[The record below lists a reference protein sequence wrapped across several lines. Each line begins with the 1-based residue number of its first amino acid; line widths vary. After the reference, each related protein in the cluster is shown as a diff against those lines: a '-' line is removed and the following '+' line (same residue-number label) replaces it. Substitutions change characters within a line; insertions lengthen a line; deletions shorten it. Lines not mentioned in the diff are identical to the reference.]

1 MIIKRTIK
9 QKWTNEDFGLTFTD
23 NFLTNP
29 ENNISWCELWCETNR
44 KHIFLGQDL
53 SPKKIEKTIKKFIL
67 TQIKTKIKKRA
78 RDLDVKLKIRTLKNG
93 LKVGADTFDL
103 TKYNNDYAW
112 LLTMIFEH
120 CFHKY
125 NH

>member
-9 QKWTNEDFGLTFTD
+9 QKWTNEDFNLTFTD

-29 ENNISWCELWCETNR
+29 ETNISWCELWVETNH

-53 SPKKIEKTIKKFIL
+53 SAKRTEKAIKKFIL
-67 TQIKTKIKKRA
+67 AHIKSKIKNRA

-93 LKVGADTFDL
+93 LKVENETFDL

-120 CFHKY
+120 CFHKS
-125 NH
+125 

>member
-23 NFLTNP
+23 NFLTNT
-29 ENNISWCELWCETNR
+29 ENNISWCELWVEANH

-53 SPKKIEKTIKKFIL
+53 SPKRIEKTIKKFIL
-67 TQIKTKIKKRA
+67 AHIKAKIKRRA
-78 RDLDVKLKIRTLKNG
+78 RDLDLKLKIRTLKNG
-93 LKVGADTFDL
+93 LKIGAETFDL

-120 CFHKY
+120 CFHK
-125 NH
+125 H

>member
-9 QKWTNEDFGLTFTD
+9 QTWRNEDFGLTFTD

-29 ENNISWCELWCETNR
+29 ENNVSWCELWCETNR

-53 SPKKIEKTIKKFIL
+53 SAKRIEKTIKKFIL
-67 TQIKTKIKKRA
+67 AQIKAKIKNRA
-78 RDLDVKLKIRTLKNG
+78 RYLDVKLKIRVLKNG
-93 LKVGADTFDL
+93 LKVENETFDL
-103 TKYNNDYAW
+103 AKFNNDYAW

-120 CFHKY
+120 CFHK
-125 NH
+125 H

>member
-9 QKWTNEDFGLTFTD
+9 QTWTNEDFGLTFTD

-29 ENNISWCELWCETNR
+29 ETNISWCELWVETNR

-53 SPKKIEKTIKKFIL
+53 SAKKTEKTIKKFIL
-67 TQIKTKIKKRA
+67 THIKAKIKNRA
-78 RDLDVKLKIRTLKNG
+78 RDLDLKLKIRTLKNG
-93 LKVGADTFDL
+93 LKVENETFDL

-120 CFHKY
+120 CFHK
-125 NH
+125 H

>member
-9 QKWTNEDFGLTFTD
+9 QTWTNEDFGLTFTD

-29 ENNISWCELWCETNR
+29 ETNISWRELWCESGS

-53 SPKKIEKTIKKFIL
+53 SAKRTEKTIKKFIL
-67 TQIKTKIKKRA
+67 AHIKSKIKNRA
-78 RDLDVKLKIRTLKNG
+78 RDLDIKLKIRALKNG
-93 LKVGADTFDL
+93 LKVENETFDL
-103 TKYNNDYAW
+103 AKFNNDYAW

-120 CFHKY
+120 CFHK
-125 NH
+125 H

>member
-9 QKWTNEDFGLTFTD
+9 QTWTNEDFGLTFTD

-29 ENNISWCELWCETNR
+29 ETNISWCELWVETNR

-53 SPKKIEKTIKKFIL
+53 SAKKTEKTIKKFIL
-67 TQIKTKIKKRA
+67 AQIKAKIKNRA
-78 RDLDVKLKIRTLKNG
+78 RDLDIKLKIRTLKNG
-93 LKVGADTFDL
+93 LKVENETFDL
-103 TKYNNDYAW
+103 AKYNNDYAW

-120 CFHKY
+120 CFHK
-125 NH
+125 H

>member
-29 ENNISWCELWCETNR
+29 ENNISWCELWCETNH

-53 SPKKIEKTIKKFIL
+53 SPKRTEKAIKKFIL
-67 TQIKTKIKKRA
+67 THIKAKIKRRA
-78 RDLDVKLKIRTLKNG
+78 RDFDLKLKIRVLKNG
-93 LKVGADTFDL
+93 LKINAETFDL

-112 LLTMIFEH
+112 LLTMIIDSF
-120 CFHKY
+120 FHK
-125 NH
+125 H

>member
-9 QKWTNEDFGLTFTD
+9 QTWTNEDFNLTFTD

-29 ENNISWCELWCETNR
+29 ETNISWCELWVETNR

-53 SPKKIEKTIKKFIL
+53 STKRIEKTIKKFIL
-67 TQIKTKIKKRA
+67 SHIKAKIKNRA
-78 RDLDVKLKIRTLKNG
+78 RDLDIKLKIRTLKNG
-93 LKVGADTFDL
+93 LKVENETFDL

-120 CFHKY
+120 CFHK
-125 NH
+125 H

>member
-29 ENNISWCELWCETNR
+29 DTNISWCELWCETGR

-53 SPKKIEKTIKKFIL
+53 GPKKIERTIKKFIL
-67 TQIKTKIKKRA
+67 TQIKTKIKRRA
-78 RDLDVKLKIRTLKNG
+78 HDLGVKLKIRTLKNG
-93 LKVGADTFDL
+93 LKINAETFDL

-112 LLTMIFEH
+112 LLTMIIDNF
-120 CFHKY
+120 FHK
-125 NH
+125 H

>member
-9 QKWTNEDFGLTFTD
+9 QTWKNEDFGLTFTD

-29 ENNISWCELWCETNR
+29 ETNISWCELWVETGR

-53 SPKKIEKTIKKFIL
+53 SAKRTEKVIKKFIL
-67 TQIKTKIKKRA
+67 SHIKSKIKNRA
-78 RDLDVKLKIRTLKNG
+78 RDLDLKLKIRTLKNG
-93 LKVGADTFDL
+93 LKVENETFDL

-112 LLTMIFEH
+112 LVTMIFEY
-120 CFHKY
+120 CFHK
-125 NH
+125 H

>member
-23 NFLTNP
+23 NFLQNP
-29 ENNISWCELWCETNR
+29 ETNISWCELWCETNH

-53 SPKKIEKTIKKFIL
+53 SPKRTEKAIKKFML
-67 TQIKTKIKKRA
+67 AHIKAKIKKRA
-78 RDLDVKLKIRTLKNG
+78 HDLDIKLKIRTLKNG
-93 LKVGADTFDL
+93 LKIGADTFDL

>member
-23 NFLTNP
+23 NFLINP
-29 ENNISWCELWCETNR
+29 ENNISWCELWVETNR

-53 SPKKIEKTIKKFIL
+53 GPKKIEKTIKKFIL
-67 TQIKTKIKKRA
+67 SHIKAKIKNRA
-78 RDLDVKLKIRTLKNG
+78 RDLDIKLKIRTLKNG
-93 LKVGADTFDL
+93 LKVENETFDL

-120 CFHKY
+120 CFHK
-125 NH
+125 H

>member
-29 ENNISWCELWCETNR
+29 ETNISWCELWVETNH

-53 SPKKIEKTIKKFIL
+53 SAKRIEKTIKKFTL
-67 TQIKTKIKKRA
+67 AHIKAKVKNRA
-78 RDLDVKLKIRTLKNG
+78 RDFDLKLKIRVLKNG
-93 LKVGADTFDL
+93 LKINAETFDL

-112 LLTMIFEH
+112 LLTMIIDNF
-120 CFHKY
+120 FHK
-125 NH
+125 H

>member
-23 NFLTNP
+23 NFLTNT
-29 ENNISWCELWCETNR
+29 ETNISWCELWVETGR

-53 SPKKIEKTIKKFIL
+53 GPKKIERTIKKFIL
-67 TQIKTKIKKRA
+67 SQIKAKVKNRA
-78 RDLDVKLKIRTLKNG
+78 RDLDLKLKIRTLKNG
-93 LKVGADTFDL
+93 LKIENETFDL

-112 LLTMIFEH
+112 LLTMIIDSF
-120 CFHKY
+120 FHK
-125 NH
+125 H

>member
-9 QKWTNEDFGLTFTD
+9 QIWTNEDFGLTFTD

-29 ENNISWCELWCETNR
+29 ETNISWCELWVETNR

-53 SPKKIEKTIKKFIL
+53 SAKKTEKTIKKFTL
-67 TQIKTKIKKRA
+67 NQIKAKIKNRA
-78 RDLDVKLKIRTLKNG
+78 RDLDLKLKIRTLKNG
-93 LKVGADTFDL
+93 LKVENETFDL

-120 CFHKY
+120 CFHK
-125 NH
+125 H

>member
-9 QKWTNEDFGLTFTD
+9 QKWTNEDFNLTFTD

-29 ENNISWCELWCETNR
+29 ENNISWCELWCEVGS

-53 SPKKIEKTIKKFIL
+53 SAKRTEKAIKKFIL
-67 TQIKTKIKKRA
+67 AHIKAKIKRRA
-78 RDLDVKLKIRTLKNG
+78 RDLGVKLKIRTLKNG
-93 LKVGADTFDL
+93 LKVENEIFDL

-112 LLTMIFEH
+112 LLTMIIDNF
-120 CFHKY
+120 FHK
-125 NH
+125 H

>member
-9 QKWTNEDFGLTFTD
+9 QIWTNEDFNLTFTD

-29 ENNISWCELWCETNR
+29 ETNISWRELWCESGS

-53 SPKKIEKTIKKFIL
+53 GPKRIEKAIKKFIL
-67 TQIKTKIKKRA
+67 TQIKTKIKNRA
-78 RDLDVKLKIRTLKNG
+78 RDLDIKLKIRTLKNG
-93 LKVGADTFDL
+93 LKVENETFDL

-120 CFHKY
+120 CFHK
-125 NH
+125 H

>member
-9 QKWTNEDFGLTFTD
+9 QTWTNEDFGLTFTD

-29 ENNISWCELWCETNR
+29 ETNISWCELWVETNR

-53 SPKKIEKTIKKFIL
+53 STKRTEKTIKKFIL
-67 TQIKTKIKKRA
+67 SQIKAKIKNRA
-78 RDLDVKLKIRTLKNG
+78 RDLDIKLKIRTLKNG
-93 LKVGADTFDL
+93 LKVENETFDL

-120 CFHKY
+120 CFHK
-125 NH
+125 H

>member
-29 ENNISWCELWCETNR
+29 ETNISWCELWVETDR

-53 SPKKIEKTIKKFIL
+53 STKRTEKTIKKFIL
-67 TQIKTKIKKRA
+67 AQIKAKIKNRA
-78 RDLDVKLKIRTLKNG
+78 RDLDLKLKIRTLKNG
-93 LKVGADTFDL
+93 LKVENETFDL

-120 CFHKY
+120 CFHK
-125 NH
+125 H

>member
-9 QKWTNEDFGLTFTD
+9 QTWINEDFGLTFTD

-29 ENNISWCELWCETNR
+29 ETNISWCELWVETGR

-53 SPKKIEKTIKKFIL
+53 SAKRTEKVIKKFIL
-67 TQIKTKIKKRA
+67 SHIKAKIKNRA
-78 RDLDVKLKIRTLKNG
+78 RDLDLKLKIRTLKNG
-93 LKVGADTFDL
+93 LKVENETFDL

-120 CFHKY
+120 CFHK
-125 NH
+125 H

>member
-9 QKWTNEDFGLTFTD
+9 QKWTNEDFGLIFTD

-29 ENNISWCELWCETNR
+29 ETNISWRELWCESGS

-53 SPKKIEKTIKKFIL
+53 SAKRTEKTIKKFIL
-67 TQIKTKIKKRA
+67 THIKSKIKNRA
-78 RDLDVKLKIRTLKNG
+78 RDLDIKLKIRALKNG
-93 LKVGADTFDL
+93 LKVENETFDL
-103 TKYNNDYAW
+103 AKFNNDYAW

-120 CFHKY
+120 CFHK
-125 NH
+125 H

>member
-29 ENNISWCELWCETNR
+29 ETNISWCELWVETNR

-53 SPKKIEKTIKKFIL
+53 SAKRIEKTIKKFIL
-67 TQIKTKIKKRA
+67 AQIKAKIKNRA
-78 RDLDVKLKIRTLKNG
+78 RDLDTKLKIRTLKNG
-93 LKVGADTFDL
+93 LKVENETFDL

-112 LLTMIFEH
+112 LLTMIIDNF
-120 CFHKY
+120 FHK
-125 NH
+125 H

>member
-9 QKWTNEDFGLTFTD
+9 QKWTNEDFGLTFSD

-29 ENNISWCELWCETNR
+29 ETNISWNELWVETGS

-53 SPKKIEKTIKKFIL
+53 SAKRIEKKIKKFML
-67 TQIKTKIKKRA
+67 ANIKAKIKNRA
-78 RDLDVKLKIRTLKNG
+78 RDLDLKLKIRALKNG
-93 LKVGADTFDL
+93 LKVENETFDL
-103 TKYNNDYAW
+103 AKFNNDYAW

-120 CFHKY
+120 CFHK
-125 NH
+125 H

>member
-9 QKWTNEDFGLTFTD
+9 QTWTNEDFGLTFTD

-29 ENNISWCELWCETNR
+29 ETNISWCELWVETNR

-53 SPKKIEKTIKKFIL
+53 SAKKTEKTIKKFIL
-67 TQIKTKIKKRA
+67 SQIKAKIKNRA
-78 RDLDVKLKIRTLKNG
+78 RDLDIKLKIRTLKNG
-93 LKVGADTFDL
+93 LKVENETFDL

-120 CFHKY
+120 CFHK
-125 NH
+125 H

>member
-9 QKWTNEDFGLTFTD
+9 QTWKNEDFGLIFTD

-29 ENNISWCELWCETNR
+29 ETNISWCELWVETNH

-53 SPKKIEKTIKKFIL
+53 GPKKIEKKIKKFML
-67 TQIKTKIKKRA
+67 TQIKAKIKNRA
-78 RDLDVKLKIRTLKNG
+78 RELDIKLKIRTLKNG
-93 LKVGADTFDL
+93 LKIENETFDL

-120 CFHKY
+120 CFHK
-125 NH
+125 H

>member
-29 ENNISWCELWCETNR
+29 ETNISWCELWVETNR
-44 KHIFLGQDL
+44 KHVFLGQDL
-53 SPKKIEKTIKKFIL
+53 SAKRTEKAIKKFML
-67 TQIKTKIKKRA
+67 THIKAKIKNRA
-78 RDLDVKLKIRTLKNG
+78 RDLDLKLKIRTLKNG
-93 LKVGADTFDL
+93 LKVENETFEL

-112 LLTMIFEH
+112 LLTMIIDNF
-120 CFHKY
+120 FHK
-125 NH
+125 H

>member
-9 QKWTNEDFGLTFTD
+9 QTWTNEDFGLTFTD

-29 ENNISWCELWCETNR
+29 DTNISWCELWVETNR

-67 TQIKTKIKKRA
+67 AHIKAKIKRRA
-78 RDLDVKLKIRTLKNG
+78 RDLDIKLKIRTLKNG

-103 TKYNNDYAW
+103 SKYNNDYAW

-120 CFHKY
+120 CFHNY

>member
-1 MIIKRTIK
+1 MIIRRTIK
-9 QKWTNEDFGLTFTD
+9 QTWKNEDFGLTFTD

-53 SPKKIEKTIKKFIL
+53 SAKQAEKKIKKFIL
-67 TQIKTKIKKRA
+67 VQIKSKIKNRA
-78 RDLDVKLKIRTLKNG
+78 RDLDLKLKIRTLKNG
-93 LKVGADTFDL
+93 LKVENETFDL
-103 TKYNNDYAW
+103 AKFNNDYAW

-120 CFHKY
+120 CFHK
-125 NH
+125 H

>member
-9 QKWTNEDFGLTFTD
+9 QTWRNEDFGLTFTD
-23 NFLTNP
+23 NFLINP
-29 ENNISWCELWCETNR
+29 ENNISWCELWCETGS

-53 SPKKIEKTIKKFIL
+53 SAKKTEKTIKKFIL
-67 TQIKTKIKKRA
+67 AHIKAKIKNRA
-78 RDLDVKLKIRTLKNG
+78 RDLDLKLKIRTLKNG
-93 LKVGADTFDL
+93 LKVENETFDL

-120 CFHKY
+120 CFHK
-125 NH
+125 H

>member
-23 NFLTNP
+23 NFLTNT
-29 ENNISWCELWCETNR
+29 ENNISWCELWCETGR

-53 SPKKIEKTIKKFIL
+53 SPKKIERTIKKFML
-67 TQIKTKIKKRA
+67 TQIKTKIKNRA
-78 RDLDVKLKIRTLKNG
+78 RDFDLKLKIRTLKNG
-93 LKVGADTFDL
+93 LKIGAETFDL
-103 TKYNNDYAW
+103 SKYNNDYAW

-120 CFHKY
+120 CFHK
-125 NH
+125 H